1 MKKLGFGVMRMPL
14 LDSTDVTSFDIP
26 QINNMIDTFLKEG
39 FTYFDTAFVYHRGKS
54 EDMIK
59 RCLVERHPRGS
70 FVLATKLPIWH
81 VKDAADP
88 LSLFNKQLTR
98 CGVEFFDYYLLHSL
112 NVDIYQTIKQ
122 FDLFG
127 FGFEL
132 KKQGKIK
139 NFGFSFHDTPE
150 LLEEILADQAASG
163 NPKLDFVQLQ
173 INYADWDNPGIQARA
188 CYEIARKYDIPII
201 VMEPVKGGT
210 LANLPPAAED
220 LLRGFNKNASPASW
234 AVRYAAGVDGVF
246 MVLSGMSN
254 MAQLTDN
261 ISYMKDFKP
270 LSTEE
275 SAVVDKVVAILKE
288 GTAIGCTYCGY
299 CAKDCPKNIAIPNYF
314 ALYNDLKQNPKAFL
328 PGGYYNMIA
337 KKAGKASECIACK
350 VCEKMCPQRLDI
362 IGGLKEVAGEFE
374 K

>member
-14 LDSTDVTSFDIP
+14 LDSNDVTSFDMP
-26 QINNMIDTFLKEG
+26 QINQMVDTFLKEG
-39 FTYFDTAFVYHRGKS
+39 FSYFDTAFIYHRGKS

-59 RCLVERHPRGS
+59 RCLVERHPRES

-81 VKDAADP
+81 VKSPEDP
-88 LSLFNKQLTR
+88 LSLFEKQLSR

-112 NVDIYQTIKQ
+112 NADIYETIKQ
-122 FDLFG
+122 FDLFK
-127 FGFEL
+127 FGFDL
-132 KKQGKIK
+132 KKQGQIK
-139 NFGFSFHDTPE
+139 SFGFSFHDTPQ
-150 LLEEILADQAASG
+150 LLEEILSDQAKSG

-173 INYADWDNPGIQARA
+173 INYADWDNPGIQSRA
-188 CYEIARKYDIPII
+188 CYEIAQKYGIPII

-210 LANLPPAAED
+210 LANLPAAAEE
-220 LLRGFNKNASPASW
+220 LLRAHEPKASPASW
-234 AVRYAAGVDGVF
+234 AVRYAAGVEGVF

-254 MAQLTDN
+254 MAQLNDN

-270 LSTEE
+270 LDKAEL
-275 SAVVDKVVAILKE
+275 AVVDKVVKVLNE

-328 PGGYYNMIA
+328 PSGYYNMIS
-337 KKAGKASECIACK
+337 KKAGKASDCTACK
-350 VCEKMCPQRLDI
+350 VCHKMCPQRLDI
-362 IGGLKEVAGEFE
+362 IGGLKEVVEVFE